1 MAYSL
6 LPTGW
11 IAALLLAACGGCGFY
26 LGGEHANNAWLAK
39 QVAQV
44 QAAAQALALEQA
56 RGDALSSGL
65 LVLQGKIDQLRQEAQ
80 RAIVTKTTGRACFD
94 SAALGVLGH
103 APGIALVPQAPGGA
117 VAAHGAAAS
126 AADAEP
132 AYASD
137 TQVASWAIDAAA
149 LYETC
154 RARLDKLIDWNTA
167 P

>member
-1 MAYSL
+1 MNLGAVL
-6 LPTGW
+6 
-11 IAALLLAACGGCGFY
+11 LLLAAAGGFWAGDQ
-26 LGGEHANNAWLAK
+26 HRNTVWLAE
-39 QVAQV
+39 QAHQA
-44 QAAAQALALEQA
+44 QAAAQTLAAEQA

-65 LVLQGKIDQLRQEAQ
+65 LVLQGQIDQLRQEAQ

-94 SAALGVLGH
+94 SAALGVLQR
-103 APGIALVPQAPGGA
+103 APGIALVPQAASGT
-117 VAAHGAAAS
+117 VAAHGGAAS
-126 AADAEP
+126 AADAAP

-154 RARLDKLIDWNTA
+154 RARLDALIDWHQPETT